1 MQNGKQIRGI
11 YSKLAKYKTKEKNSK
26 IPKLDSFSLYGISIL
41 ELGSR
46 LVGHNR
52 GLYIG
57 RLSQKLGLHPLFPL
71 QNLKGPGDNFIYQHI
86 FLSYYVI
93 YTIVMFWAGCFRNQ
107 VSPYIPLSAKPQ
119 GVGGQDWNQW
129 TDVSNY
135 NMLFSVPTNISVNTR
150 VSDYI

>member
-57 RLSQKLGLHPLFPL
+57 RLS
-71 QNLKGPGDNFIYQHI
+71 
-86 FLSYYVI
+86 
-93 YTIVMFWAGCFRNQ
+93 
-107 VSPYIPLSAKPQ
+107 
-119 GVGGQDWNQW
+119 
-129 TDVSNY
+129 
-135 NMLFSVPTNISVNTR
+135 
-150 VSDYI
+150 